1 MKEMLAIFVIA
12 FLLVSCKKETPAPTT
27 NVVPRPMPLQGQPQT
42 SDPMPPSAGS
52 MPGMGQGF
60 VPPPPMPSGNEVLQ
74 WDLPKGW
81 SALRA
86 EGMRVATFKP
96 AVEGKVDISVI
107 RLPGEAGGELA
118 NVNRW
123 RGQINL
129 PPIDEPGRKK
139 VRESIRAKAGEISL
153 YDFANEGNPQ
163 QRMLVGIIFINDH
176 SWFIKMVGDEKPVNA
191 SREDFKKLLAS
202 LRFPAA
208 N

>member
-1 MKEMLAIFVIA
+1 
-12 FLLVSCKKETPAPTT
+12 
-27 NVVPRPMPLQGQPQT
+27 
-42 SDPMPPSAGS
+42 
-52 MPGMGQGF
+52 MPGMGEGF
-60 VPPPPMPSGNEVLQ
+60 VPPPPMPSASELLQ

-129 PPIDEPGRKK
+129 PPIDEAKLGQMRK
-139 VRESIRAKAGEISL
+139 VIRARAGEISL
-153 YDFANEGNPQ
+153 YDFVGEGAPR
-163 QRMLVGIIFINDH
+163 QRMLSGIIFINGH
-176 SWFIKMVGDEKPVNA
+176 SWFVKMVGDEGPVAA
-191 SREDFKKLLAS
+191 SREDFEKLLGS

>member
-1 MKEMLAIFVIA
+1 M
-12 FLLVSCKKETPAPTT
+12 PA
-27 NVVPRPMPLQGQPQT
+27 
-42 SDPMPPSAGS
+42 
-52 MPGMGQGF
+52 
-60 VPPPPMPSGNEVLQ
+60 GNEALQ

-81 SALRA
+81 SAIRA

-129 PPIDEPGRKK
+129 PPMDEIKRGQMRK
-139 VRESIRAKAGEISL
+139 VIRSKAGEISF
-153 YDFANEGNPQ
+153 YDFIGERSPR
-163 QRMLVGIIFINDH
+163 QRMLVGIIFINAH
-176 SWFIKMVGDEKPVNA
+176 SWFVKMVGDEAPVTA
-191 SREDFKKLLAS
+191 SREDFEKLLAS
-202 LRFPAA
+202 LRFPAT